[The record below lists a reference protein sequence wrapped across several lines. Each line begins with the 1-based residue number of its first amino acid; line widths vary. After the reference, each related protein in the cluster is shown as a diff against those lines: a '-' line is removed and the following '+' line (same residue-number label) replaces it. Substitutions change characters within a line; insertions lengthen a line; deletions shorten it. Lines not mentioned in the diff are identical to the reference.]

1 VSGIP
6 VGTEFET
13 LVLLCGTALNNAIYS
28 CKYGDFVF
36 IYIDLQ
42 AFWSNTVA
50 TIFLR
55 SQSMTESDTYNVV
68 LCGDILAGF
77 EVTEVV
83 AAFAQMF
90 KLSPEK
96 AGSMVGSCVTIKK
109 EVELQVA
116 ESYRQKLAEIGIDVK
131 LEKLGGADELS
142 LEPMQQRVL
151 SADGSEQH
159 MVEAG
164 QMICPKCNFLQ
175 PKAEECTNC
184 GVYIHK
190 VIGMLNEDEDLNSH
204 D

>member
-1 VSGIP
+1 M
-6 VGTEFET
+6 
-13 LVLLCGTALNNAIYS
+13 A
-28 CKYGDFVF
+28 
-36 IYIDLQ
+36 
-42 AFWSNTVA
+42 
-50 TIFLR
+50 
-55 SQSMTESDTYNVV
+55 ESDRYNVV
-68 LCGDILAGF
+68 LSGDILSGF
-77 EVTEVV
+77 EVATVV
-83 AAFAQMF
+83 DAFAQMF

-96 AGSMVGSCVTIKK
+96 ASSMVGSHVVIKK

-116 ESYRQKLAEIGIDVK
+116 ESYQQKLFGIGIDVK
-131 LEKLGGADELS
+131 LEKLGDLDELS
-142 LEPMQQRVL
+142 LEPMQQRVS

-190 VIGMLNEDEDLNSH
+190 VIGMVHEDEDHNTQ

>member
-1 VSGIP
+1 
-6 VGTEFET
+6 
-13 LVLLCGTALNNAIYS
+13 
-28 CKYGDFVF
+28 
-36 IYIDLQ
+36 
-42 AFWSNTVA
+42 
-50 TIFLR
+50 
-55 SQSMTESDTYNVV
+55 MTESDTYNVV
-68 LCGDILAGF
+68 LCGDILPGF

-151 SADGSEQH
+151 SADGAEQH

>member
-1 VSGIP
+1 
-6 VGTEFET
+6 
-13 LVLLCGTALNNAIYS
+13 
-28 CKYGDFVF
+28 
-36 IYIDLQ
+36 
-42 AFWSNTVA
+42 
-50 TIFLR
+50 
-55 SQSMTESDTYNVV
+55 MTESDTYNVV
-68 LCGDILAGF
+68 LCGDILPGF

-109 EVELQVA
+109 EIELQVA

-190 VIGMLNEDEDLNSH
+190 IIGMLNEDEDLNSH

>member
-1 VSGIP
+1 
-6 VGTEFET
+6 
-13 LVLLCGTALNNAIYS
+13 
-28 CKYGDFVF
+28 
-36 IYIDLQ
+36 
-42 AFWSNTVA
+42 
-50 TIFLR
+50 
-55 SQSMTESDTYNVV
+55 MTESATYNVV
-68 LCGDILAGF
+68 LSGDILPGF
-77 EVTEVV
+77 EVTKVV

-96 AGSMVGSCVTIKK
+96 ASSMVGSCVVIKK

-116 ESYRQKLAEIGIDVK
+116 ESYQQKLAAIGIDVELK
-131 LEKLGGADELS
+131 KLGGGAELS
-142 LEPMQQRVL
+142 LEPMQQRVS

-159 MVEAG
+159 MLDAG

-190 VIGMLNEDEDLNSH
+190 VIGLQNEHEDPSSN

>member
-1 VSGIP
+1 
-6 VGTEFET
+6 
-13 LVLLCGTALNNAIYS
+13 
-28 CKYGDFVF
+28 
-36 IYIDLQ
+36 
-42 AFWSNTVA
+42 
-50 TIFLR
+50 
-55 SQSMTESDTYNVV
+55 MTESAAYNVV
-68 LCGDILAGF
+68 LSGDIISGF

-96 AGSMVGSCVTIKK
+96 ANSMVGSCVVIKK

-116 ESYRQKLAEIGIDVK
+116 ESYRQKLAGIGIDVK
-131 LEKLGGADELS
+131 LEKLGDSDELS
-142 LEPMQQRVL
+142 LEPMQQRVS

-159 MVEAG
+159 MLDAG

-175 PKAEECTNC
+175 PKAEECSNC

-190 VIGMLNEDEDLNSH
+190 VIGLINEAEDLSSS

>member
-1 VSGIP
+1 
-6 VGTEFET
+6 
-13 LVLLCGTALNNAIYS
+13 
-28 CKYGDFVF
+28 
-36 IYIDLQ
+36 
-42 AFWSNTVA
+42 
-50 TIFLR
+50 
-55 SQSMTESDTYNVV
+55 MTESDTYNVV
-68 LCGDILAGF
+68 LCGDILSGF